1 VIQIMKSVRVNSD
14 GYLIEITEL
23 STGMY
28 SISIYELRTCAYPF
42 KTLEEALK
50 RAKEFISDC

>member
-1 VIQIMKSVRVNSD
+1 MKSVRVNSD